1 MGKTSENRIRKLERS
16 HRPPP
21 YREVDF
27 GQRTEEEFVELIKLG
42 RAALAGD
49 AAAERLLDAALE
61 GKVTLL
67 PTIAAIT
74 DGTD

>member
-1 MGKTSENRIRKLERS
+1 MAKTTENRIRKLERN

-27 GQRTEEEFVELIKLG
+27 GWRSEEDYVELIKLG

-49 AAAERLLDAALE
+49 AAAERLLDAALG